1 MSQRDDNY
9 GPVYS
14 PLPVDWSAYQIL
26 GWEREAVDAKIKARV
41 ARSRMRRFR
50 SVPVMRR
57 AWWTTLTATA
67 AGDFEP
73 GELVV
78 GLVSEPQA
86 LWCRSKRKARALVE
100 ADRAAGGQGAMY
112 PVEYRHCAVCG
123 RLLLGPA
130 AHDYRVKQ
138 LRARREWQFSDGP
151 ACSMECKPGRKYK
164 KRRKSA

>member
-14 PLPVDWSAYQIL
+14 PLPVDWSAYKIH
-26 GWEREAVDAKIKARV
+26 GWTQDALDAKIKGRQ
-41 ARSRMRRFR
+41 ARSIMRRFR
-50 SVPVMRR
+50 SVPVTRR
-57 AWWTTLTATA
+57 AWWTTLTATSVQE
-67 AGDFEP
+67 AGR
-73 GELVV
+73 GELVA

-86 LWCRSKRKARALVE
+86 LWCRSRRKARALVE
-100 ADRAAGGQGAMY
+100 ADKAAGGQGMMY

-123 RLLLGPA
+123 RRLLGPA

-138 LRARREWQFSDGP
+138 LRARREWQFEDGP

-164 KRRKSA
+164 KRRKAA